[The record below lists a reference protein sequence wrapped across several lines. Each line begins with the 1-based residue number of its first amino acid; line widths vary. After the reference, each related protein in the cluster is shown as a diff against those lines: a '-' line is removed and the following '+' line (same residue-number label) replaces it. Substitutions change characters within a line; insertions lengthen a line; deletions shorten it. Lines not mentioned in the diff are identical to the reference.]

1 MYYANPAN
9 GDLHVV
15 VPGKLVAFRG
25 SRKDTDENS
34 SFRPEAYLE
43 VFKELGVHSIVR
55 LNEPEYQRAGTT
67 ICVLI
72 LDTAYVS
79 RNLCSY

>member
-1 MYYANPAN
+1 MYYDNPAN

-15 VPGKLVAFRG
+15 VPVKLVAFRG
-25 SRKDTDENS
+25 PRKDTDENS
-34 SFRPEAYLE
+34 LRPEAYLE

-67 ICVLI
+67 IS
-72 LDTAYVS
+72 VS
-79 RNLCSY
+79 SY